1 MKSQFLT
8 NILLMLMWVFLTG
21 SYEVSSFTFGF
32 MIGFIIMWIIGSQK
46 ESNKYV
52 KILPRIIGFIFYFLY
67 EVIVANIQVAY
78 EVMTPNL
85 YVKPGIIKIPLDVET
100 NVEISILANLITLTP
115 GTLSIDVSDD
125 KKVLYVHSM
134 YVKDRDKFI
143 HDIKN
148 GFERRILLITR

>member
-1 MKSQFLT
+1 
-8 NILLMLMWVFLTG
+8 MWVFLTG
-21 SYEVSSFTFGF
+21 SYELSSFSFGF
-32 MIGFIIMWIIGSQK
+32 LIGFVIMWIIGSQK
-46 ESNKYV
+46 QSNKYV
-52 KILPRIIGFIFYFLY
+52 KIIPRIIGFIFYFLY
-67 EVIVANIQVAY
+67 EVIVANLQVAY

-85 YVKPGIIKIPLDVET
+85 YVKPGIIKIPLDVTT
-100 NVEISILANLITLTP
+100 NTEISILANLITLTP

-134 YVKDRDKFI
+134 YVTDKDKFI

>member
-1 MKSQFLT
+1 MRSQFLT

-21 SYEVSSFTFGF
+21 SYELSSFTFGF
-32 MIGFIIMWIIGSQK
+32 FIGFFIMWIIGSQK
-46 ESNKYV
+46 QSNKYV
-52 KILPRIIGFIFYFLY
+52 KIIPRIISFIFYFLY
-67 EVIVANIQVAY
+67 EVIVANLQVAY

-100 NVEISILANLITLTP
+100 NTEISILANLITLTP

-134 YVKDRDKFI
+134 YVTDKDKFI

>member
-1 MKSQFLT
+1 MRSQFLT

-21 SYEVSSFTFGF
+21 SYEVSSFSFGF
-32 MIGFIIMWIIGSQK
+32 LVGFFIMWLIGSQTG
-46 ESNKYV
+46 SNKYI

-67 EVIVANIQVAY
+67 EVIVANLQVAY

-85 YVKPGIIKIPLDVET
+85 YVKPGIIKIPLDVTT
-100 NVEISILANLITLTP
+100 NTEITILANLITLTP

-134 YVKDRDKFI
+134 YITDRDKFV

>member
-1 MKSQFLT
+1 
-8 NILLMLMWVFLTG
+8 MLIWVFLTG
-21 SYEVSSFTFGF
+21 SYEVSSFAFGF
-32 MIGFIIMWIIGSQK
+32 FIGFLIMWIIGSQN

-52 KILPRIIGFIFYFLY
+52 KIIPRIIAFIIYFLY
-67 EVIVANIQVAY
+67 AVIVANIEVAY

-85 YVKPGIIKIPLDVET
+85 NVKPGIIRIPLDVKT
-100 NVEISILANLITLTP
+100 NVEISLLANLITLTP

-125 KKVLYVHSM
+125 KKALYVHSM
-134 YVKDRDKFI
+134 YVNDKEKFI

>member
-1 MKSQFLT
+1 
-8 NILLMLMWVFLTG
+8 MLMWVFLTG

-32 MIGFIIMWIIGSQK
+32 LIGFIIMWLIGSHK
-46 ESNKYV
+46 GSNKYV
-52 KILPRIIGFIFYFLY
+52 KILPRIVSFIFYFLY
-67 EVIVANIQVAY
+67 EVIVANVQVAY

-134 YVKDRDKFI
+134 YVTDRDKFV

>member
-1 MKSQFLT
+1 
-8 NILLMLMWVFLTG
+8 MLMWVFLTG
-21 SYEVSSFTFGF
+21 SYELSSFSFGF
-32 MIGFIIMWIIGSQK
+32 LVGFFIMWLIGSQTG
-46 ESNKYV
+46 SNKYI

-67 EVIVANIQVAY
+67 EVIVANLQVAY

-85 YVKPGIIKIPLDVET
+85 YVKPGIIKIPLDVTT
-100 NVEISILANLITLTP
+100 NTEITILANLITLTP

-134 YVKDRDKFI
+134 YITDRDKFV

>member
-1 MKSQFLT
+1 MRSQFLT

-21 SYEVSSFTFGF
+21 SYEVSSFSFGF
-32 MIGFIIMWIIGSQK
+32 LIGFIIMWIIGSHK
-46 ESNKYV
+46 GSNKYV
-52 KILPRIIGFIFYFLY
+52 KILPRIVGFIFYFIY

-100 NVEISILANLITLTP
+100 NTEISILANLITLTP

-134 YVKDRDKFI
+134 YVTDRDKFV

>member
-1 MKSQFLT
+1 
-8 NILLMLMWVFLTG
+8 MWVFLTG
-21 SYEVSSFTFGF
+21 SYQLTSFSFGF
-32 MIGFIIMWIIGSQK
+32 LIGFVIMWIIGSQK
-46 ESNKYV
+46 QSNKYV
-52 KILPRIIGFIFYFLY
+52 KIIPRIIGFIFYFLY

-85 YVKPGIIKIPLDVET
+85 YVKPGIIKIPLDVTT
-100 NVEISILANLITLTP
+100 NTEISILANLITLTP

-134 YVKDRDKFI
+134 YVSDKEKFVQ
-143 HDIKN
+143 DIKN

>member
-1 MKSQFLT
+1 MRSQFLT

-21 SYEVSSFTFGF
+21 SYELSSFSFGF
-32 MIGFIIMWIIGSQK
+32 LVGFFIMWLIGSQTG
-46 ESNKYV
+46 SNKYI

-67 EVIVANIQVAY
+67 EVIVANLQVAY

-85 YVKPGIIKIPLDVET
+85 YVKPGIIKIPLDVTT
-100 NVEISILANLITLTP
+100 NTEITILANLITLTP

-134 YVKDRDKFI
+134 YVTDRDKFV

>member
-21 SYEVSSFTFGF
+21 SYEVSSFSFGF
-32 MIGFIIMWIIGSQK
+32 LIGFIIMWVIGSQTG
-46 ESNKYV
+46 SNKYI
-52 KILPRIIGFIFYFLY
+52 KIIPRIIGFIFYFLY
-67 EVIVANIQVAY
+67 EVIVANLQVAY

-100 NVEISILANLITLTP
+100 NAEISILANLITLTP

-134 YVKDRDKFI
+134 YVTDRDKFV

>member
-1 MKSQFLT
+1 
-8 NILLMLMWVFLTG
+8 
-21 SYEVSSFTFGF
+21 
-32 MIGFIIMWIIGSQK
+32 MWIIGSQK

-52 KILPRIIGFIFYFLY
+52 KIIPRIISFIFYFLY
-67 EVIVANIQVAY
+67 AVIVANLQVAY

-100 NVEISILANLITLTP
+100 NTEISILANLITLTP

-134 YVKDRDKFI
+134 YVTDRDKFV

>member
-1 MKSQFLT
+1 
-8 NILLMLMWVFLTG
+8 MWVFLTG
-21 SYEVSSFTFGF
+21 SYELSSFSFGF
-32 MIGFIIMWIIGSQK
+32 LIGFIIMWLIGSRK
-46 ESNKYV
+46 GSNKYV
-52 KILPRIIGFIFYFLY
+52 KILPRIVSFIFYFLY
-67 EVIVANIQVAY
+67 EVVIANLQVAY

-100 NVEISILANLITLTP
+100 NAEISILANLITLTP

-134 YVKDRDKFI
+134 YVTDKDKFV

>member
-1 MKSQFLT
+1 
-8 NILLMLMWVFLTG
+8 MLMWVFLTG
-21 SYEVSSFTFGF
+21 SYELSSFSFGF
-32 MIGFIIMWIIGSQK
+32 LVGFIIMWIIGSQK
-46 ESNKYV
+46 ASNKYV
-52 KILPRIIGFIFYFLY
+52 KIIPRIVGFIFYFLY
-67 EVIVANIQVAY
+67 EVVVANLQVAY

-85 YVKPGIIKIPLDVET
+85 YVKPGIIKIPLDVQT
-100 NVEISILANLITLTP
+100 NTEISILANLITLTP

-134 YVKDRDKFI
+134 YVTDRDKFV

>member
-1 MKSQFLT
+1 
-8 NILLMLMWVFLTG
+8 MLMWVFLTG
-21 SYEVSSFTFGF
+21 SYEVSSFSFGF
-32 MIGFIIMWIIGSQK
+32 LIGFIIMWVIGSQTG
-46 ESNKYV
+46 SNKYI
-52 KILPRIIGFIFYFLY
+52 KIIPRIIGFIFYFLY
-67 EVIVANIQVAY
+67 EVIVANLQVAY

-100 NVEISILANLITLTP
+100 NAEISILANLITLTP

-134 YVKDRDKFI
+134 YVTDKDKFI
-143 HDIKN
+143 HEIKN

>member
-1 MKSQFLT
+1 MRSQFLT
-8 NILLMLMWVFLTG
+8 NILLMLMWVFLSG
-21 SYEVSSFTFGF
+21 SYELSSFSFGF
-32 MIGFIIMWIIGSQK
+32 LIGFMIMWIIGSQK
-46 ESNKYV
+46 GSNKYV
-52 KILPRIIGFIFYFLY
+52 RILPRIISFIFYFLY
-67 EVIVANIQVAY
+67 EVIVANLQVAY

-85 YVKPGIIKIPLDVET
+85 YVKPGIIKIPLDVQT
-100 NVEISILANLITLTP
+100 NTEITILANLITLTP

-134 YVKDRDKFI
+134 YVNDKDKFI